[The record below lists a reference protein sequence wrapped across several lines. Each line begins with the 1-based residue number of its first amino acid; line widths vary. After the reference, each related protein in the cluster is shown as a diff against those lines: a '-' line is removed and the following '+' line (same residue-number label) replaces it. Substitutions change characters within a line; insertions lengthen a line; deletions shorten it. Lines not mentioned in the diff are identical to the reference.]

1 MTKFS
6 SLIFLLLLLPFASFS
21 QGQGKPFLK
30 NYPPK
35 VYDGHAQNW
44 AIAQDQRGVMYVGN
58 GNGVMEYDGSEWRM
72 IELPNE
78 TTARSMVVSDN
89 KIVYVGTSDNFG
101 YMSVDESGNSTFISL
116 RHHLPD
122 SVQGKVADVW
132 ETQVDGN
139 TIYFRTYY
147 YLFRYENG
155 KLDYF
160 PSEERNRFFSSFVFK
175 NQFYIEE
182 SNRKVRKI
190 KRLEGNKLVLLEDN
204 DGFARK
210 SISVSFSYKEDTVI
224 LSGRRGGLYK
234 YPFSPNAEE
243 ESKTLFA
250 QADSII
256 RKNIVYTSASKYNDG
271 YALGTFQKGVMLLDK
286 NFRFTG
292 FINQAQNSLVTDNIY
307 SIFFDRDQA
316 LWMGGAN
323 GVARIDLASDVSYWN
338 QDSGLQGTVSW
349 IERFEEKLYVATSS
363 AAYVFEGNEIQPISR
378 SVGGQNWHLL
388 KFTNPENS
396 DDKKLLLS
404 TGLVWEI
411 EGNKSRPV
419 MQIPNSVAAIFK
431 MYQDKLDPYR
441 VWLAMSDGLSSMRF
455 DTKDEKGKELEKGRW
470 VYEGKIEGAEGN
482 NRSVARDE
490 DGNLW
495 IGTFRNGIIR
505 LIPKK
510 GEERAFDIKK
520 YSEEQGVLSG
530 KNVIIFETS
539 EGVLFGTDKGIC
551 MYDATEDKFVPF
563 KKFGEEYYNGKR
575 DVFSL
580 QENVDGNI
588 WISGLFNQSSPAVVA
603 EKQTDGSFKINNN
616 PFKKVPPMMAL
627 AMTVEP
633 NGTAWLGGSEG
644 VFRYQKN
651 QSNANGEKEYYAI
664 IRKVV
669 IGGDSILFG
678 GNYVETILDSIKIAT
693 LKQPKGKTANLS
705 AEYNSV
711 DFHFSSPFF
720 DNESETQY
728 KFYLEKFE
736 YGWSAWEKRSV
747 KEYTNL
753 PGGTYTFHVKAK
765 NLYGTESIEATYT
778 FEIQSPWY
786 LRWWAFILY
795 LILAGVIIYGFVK
808 WNERR
813 LKIENERLEG
823 VIMERTSEIRKQTE
837 ELTFKNA
844 ELNQQKEEIQAQAEN
859 LRELNE
865 EISAVNN
872 DLNGKTDALQKA
884 NADIQNLTLIGKAI
898 TSTLDIREVIN
909 IVYKNVNNLMDASG
923 FGIGIFQPSENALE
937 FKGYM
942 EKGEALPDHTETM
955 KRKAVSLANKV
966 FNSGEVY
973 FSNDIE
979 DDFAKEGKVIDV
991 VEGEIPLS
999 VIYIPLVYGKEK
1011 VGVITVQSF
1020 ERNAYSKNDLNILET
1035 LASYATIALANA
1047 RGYEIIRSKNKH
1059 ITDSIRYSKTMQTAF
1074 LPSEKALKDVFSD
1087 HFLVYKPRDIV
1098 SGDFYWMSHLPEQ
1111 NKLFIAVVDCTG
1123 HGVPGSFMS
1132 IVGATLLNEIV
1143 NLQGVLEPSQILED
1157 LNTGIISTLSQDEK
1171 QSNDDGMDVCLCM
1184 IEKTDEGAKVT
1195 FSGAKRD
1202 LYFINQG
1209 ERTLQSLSGDRKLI
1223 GGRQK
1228 GNKVFTNKVLEL
1240 ETGATIYLTT
1250 DGMVDQ
1256 HNEERRKF
1264 GSLYLKSLLSEISD
1278 HSMDRQGEIIDGI
1291 FDKYRGDMEQRD
1303 DVTLLGIK
1311 I

>member
-1 MTKFS
+1 
-6 SLIFLLLLLPFASFS
+6 
-21 QGQGKPFLK
+21 
-30 NYPPK
+30 
-35 VYDGHAQNW
+35 
-44 AIAQDQRGVMYVGN
+44 
-58 GNGVMEYDGSEWRM
+58 
-72 IELPNE
+72 
-78 TTARSMVVSDN
+78 
-89 KIVYVGTSDNFG
+89 
-101 YMSVDESGNSTFISL
+101 
-116 RHHLPD
+116 
-122 SVQGKVADVW
+122 
-132 ETQVDGN
+132 
-139 TIYFRTYY
+139 
-147 YLFRYENG
+147 
-155 KLDYF
+155 
-160 PSEERNRFFSSFVFK
+160 
-175 NQFYIEE
+175 
-182 SNRKVRKI
+182 
-190 KRLEGNKLVLLEDN
+190 
-204 DGFARK
+204 
-210 SISVSFSYKEDTVI
+210 
-224 LSGRRGGLYK
+224 
-234 YPFSPNAEE
+234 
-243 ESKTLFA
+243 
-250 QADSII
+250 
-256 RKNIVYTSASKYNDG
+256 
-271 YALGTFQKGVMLLDK
+271 
-286 NFRFTG
+286 
-292 FINQAQNSLVTDNIY
+292 
-307 SIFFDRDQA
+307 
-316 LWMGGAN
+316 
-323 GVARIDLASDVSYWN
+323 
-338 QDSGLQGTVSW
+338 
-349 IERFEEKLYVATSS
+349 
-363 AAYVFEGNEIQPISR
+363 
-378 SVGGQNWHLL
+378 
-388 KFTNPENS
+388 
-396 DDKKLLLS
+396 
-404 TGLVWEI
+404 
-411 EGNKSRPV
+411 
-419 MQIPNSVAAIFK
+419 
-431 MYQDKLDPYR
+431 
-441 VWLAMSDGLSSMRF
+441 
-455 DTKDEKGKELEKGRW
+455 
-470 VYEGKIEGAEGN
+470 
-482 NRSVARDE
+482 
-490 DGNLW
+490 
-495 IGTFRNGIIR
+495 
-505 LIPKK
+505 
-510 GEERAFDIKK
+510 
-520 YSEEQGVLSG
+520 
-530 KNVIIFETS
+530 
-539 EGVLFGTDKGIC
+539 
-551 MYDATEDKFVPF
+551 
-563 KKFGEEYYNGKR
+563 
-575 DVFSL
+575 
-580 QENVDGNI
+580 
-588 WISGLFNQSSPAVVA
+588 
-603 EKQTDGSFKINNN
+603 
-616 PFKKVPPMMAL
+616 
-627 AMTVEP
+627 
-633 NGTAWLGGSEG
+633 
-644 VFRYQKN
+644 
-651 QSNANGEKEYYAI
+651 
-664 IRKVV
+664 
-669 IGGDSILFG
+669 
-678 GNYVETILDSIKIAT
+678 
-693 LKQPKGKTANLS
+693 
-705 AEYNSV
+705 
-711 DFHFSSPFF
+711 
-720 DNESETQY
+720 
-728 KFYLEKFE
+728 
-736 YGWSAWEKRSV
+736 
-747 KEYTNL
+747 
-753 PGGTYTFHVKAK
+753 
-765 NLYGTESIEATYT
+765 
-778 FEIQSPWY
+778 

-795 LILAGVIIYGFVK
+795 LFLAGVIIYGFVK